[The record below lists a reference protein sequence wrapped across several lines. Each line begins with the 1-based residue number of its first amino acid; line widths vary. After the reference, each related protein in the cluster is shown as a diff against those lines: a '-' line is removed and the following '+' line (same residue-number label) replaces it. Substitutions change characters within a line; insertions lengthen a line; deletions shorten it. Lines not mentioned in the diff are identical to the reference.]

1 MKRKKIIFLLFA
13 GMLLV
18 LSGAGFSEKKN
29 CFCKQ
34 YLKKRIN
41 CYGGGIGI

>member
-18 LSGAGFSEKKN
+18 LSGAGFSEKKL
-29 CFCKQ
+29 FLQ
-34 YLKKRIN
+34 TVP
-41 CYGGGIGI
+41 

>member
-18 LSGAGFSEKKN
+18 LSGAGFSEKKTVFAN
-29 CFCKQ
+29 ST
-34 YLKKRIN
+34 LKKRIN
-41 CYGGGIGI
+41 CYGGRIGI

>member
-1 MKRKKIIFLLFA
+1 MKRKKIICLQIA

-18 LSGAGFSEKKN
+18 LSGAGFSEKD